1 MTIENKNLANALAI
15 SPFLIGITGG
25 YAISKK
31 YNKNPLVGM
40 IIGLGVGY
48 VGFIMVAFNLNTGNK
63 GSVQTPV
70 QTPVGGTTMATPSV

>member
-1 MTIENKNLANALAI
+1 MTNNNLKMALGY
-15 SPFLIGITGG
+15 SPILIGIAGG

-48 VGFIMVAFNLNTGNK
+48 VATIMVAFNSNRIF